1 MGIEREYEGER
12 RRSEEDGRSTYS
24 ARCRPS
30 VHEKEMDDV
39 EMQEDSRQ
47 LPRQNHGIF
56 PTIDQFMSHQFA
68 GYHRNDITEFF
79 PL

>member
-1 MGIEREYEGER
+1 MGIGRKYEGER
-12 RRSEEDGRSTYS
+12 RRSEGDGRSTYS

-30 VHEKEMDDV
+30 VHEKEVDDV
-39 EMQEDSRQ
+39 EMEEEPQRN
-47 LPRQNHGIF
+47 PGIF
-56 PTIDQFMSHQFA
+56 PTIDHQFA

>member
-1 MGIEREYEGER
+1 MGIGRKYEGER
-12 RRSEEDGRSTYS
+12 RRSEGDGRSTYS
-24 ARCRPS
+24 ARCRPL

-47 LPRQNHGIF
+47 LPQRNRGIF
-56 PTIDQFMSHQFA
+56 PTIDQFASHQFA

-79 PL
+79 SL

>member
-1 MGIEREYEGER
+1 MGIGRKYEGER
-12 RRSEEDGRSTYS
+12 RRSEGDGRSTYS

-30 VHEKEMDDV
+30 IHEKEMD
-39 EMQEDSRQ
+39 EDSRQ
-47 LPRQNHGIF
+47 LPQRNHGIL
-56 PTIDQFMSHQFA
+56 PTIDQFVSHQFA